1 MMTFIPPLPKELNF
15 VELLEKLREI
25 SWGASDIL
33 MAYARGTQ
41 PPHGFSSSL
50 NVINFSDGPVTAA
63 DLSVN
68 SWVLENLE
76 NSYPN
81 VSWQYLSE
89 ETAKDKLN
97 DGVPINS
104 DWLWILDPL
113 DGTKD
118 FLVGNGEYAMHLAL
132 VYKNRPILGIVL
144 IPELEELWI
153 GALGMGTWCEGRD
166 AIKKTFAFSQRK
178 ELKDLVLVASR
189 NHRNDILEELIKS
202 LKVSSSKSVGSIGC
216 KIAMILR
223 GEADFYI
230 SLSGTSSPKDW
241 DLAAP
246 EILLISAGGRL
257 TKHTNQQLLYNTGD
271 VNQRGCLVACHGIS
285 HDCLLDN
292 IQLFMK

>member
-1 MMTFIPPLPKELNF
+1 MTFIPPLPEELNF
-15 VELLEKLREI
+15 VELVEKLREI

-33 MAYARGTQ
+33 MAYARGNQ

-50 NVINFSDGPVTAA
+50 NVVNLSEGPVTAA

-76 NSYPN
+76 QSYPN
-81 VSWQYLSE
+81 ANWQYLSE
-89 ETAKDKLN
+89 ESAKDKLT
-97 DGVPINS
+97 DGVPIDS

-118 FLVGNGEYAMHLAL
+118 FLAGNGEYAMHLAL
-132 VYKNRPILGIVL
+132 IYKNRPVLGIVL

-153 GALGMGTWCEGRD
+153 GVLGMGTWCEGKD
-166 AIKKTFAFSQRK
+166 SKKKPFAFSLRK
-178 ELKDLVLVASR
+178 ELEDLVLVASR
-189 NHRNDILEELIKS
+189 NHRNDQLEDLINS

-230 SLSGTSSPKDW
+230 SLSGKSAPKDW

-246 EILLISAGGRL
+246 EILLISAGGSF
-257 TKHTNQQLLYNTGD
+257 TKHTNQKLLYNTGD
-271 VNQRGCLVACHGIS
+271 INQRGCIVASHGIS
-285 HDCLLDN
+285 HNYLLN
-292 IQLFMK
+292 SIQSFMK